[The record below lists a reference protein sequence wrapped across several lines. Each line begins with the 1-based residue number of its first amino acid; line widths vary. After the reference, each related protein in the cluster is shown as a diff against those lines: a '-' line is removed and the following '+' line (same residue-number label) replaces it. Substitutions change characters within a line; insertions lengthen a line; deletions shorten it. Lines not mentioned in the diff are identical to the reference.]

1 MLRPQDPSAVDLALA
16 VNYIPVC
23 ACVLKSVVLG
33 LALCAVRAADL
44 PPAYVLLLLLLL
56 LDRLLVPSRIFD
68 GNSVLLA
75 LWGAHVVS
83 EIQHRAAPPLPH
95 PSLLHALLSSTWV
108 TLASHQL
115 WTCAVARKHRGTPL
129 AIAGLH
135 VAAIAFV
142 PIPEEQLLLRLLR
155 YTAFPLLAIGW
166 LYSVGIYRHRLVT
179 MDSAVHFV
187 VHFAPTLYAHPYA
200 AIAHAAAVVL
210 IGSLQV
216 RTSKSTASS
225 IPAAAA
231 STGPPPD
238 AFDEESE
245 RVFRQT
251 KSSLQHPPSI

>member
-1 MLRPQDPSAVDLALA
+1 MLGNTAV
-16 VNYIPVC
+16 
-23 ACVLKSVVLG
+23 
-33 LALCAVRAADL
+33 
-44 PPAYVLLLLLLL
+44 
-56 LDRLLVPSRIFD
+56 
-68 GNSVLLA
+68 
-75 LWGAHVVS
+75 H
-83 EIQHRAAPPLPH
+83 
-95 PSLLHALLSSTWV
+95 
-108 TLASHQL
+108 
-115 WTCAVARKHRGTPL
+115 
-129 AIAGLH
+129 AGLH